1 MTKEKKTRNRK
12 NNNQKQQSSKQVNKQ
27 SNNQLNQINQL
38 DRETAEAIEA
48 IENTA
53 NQVRDSLV
61 NQVLTK
67 KTSSLRAVNGKLA
80 NNVDLGNNNLPFGVL
95 SGENILQTKCVA
107 CRRRLFD

>member
-12 NNNQKQQSSKQVNKQ
+12 NNNQKQQSSKKVNKQ
-27 SNNQLNQINQL
+27 INQINQL

-67 KTSSLRAVNGKLA
+67 KTSSLRAVNGKLD
-80 NNVDLGNNNLPFGVL
+80 NNVDLGNNNLPFGVQ